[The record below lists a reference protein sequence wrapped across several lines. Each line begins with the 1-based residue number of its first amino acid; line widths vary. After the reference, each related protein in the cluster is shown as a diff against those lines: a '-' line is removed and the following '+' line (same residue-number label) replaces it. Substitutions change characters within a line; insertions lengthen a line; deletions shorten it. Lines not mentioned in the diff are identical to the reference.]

1 MAAVGGSV
9 ESVTLNGR
17 EFAVT
22 ADADINR
29 KLGGQEADVQANG
42 NGTSRIIKTTVP
54 ASFTGI
60 VVQCDDT
67 RGDHELLQ
75 SISDGNEFVPVTIT
89 YASGET
95 YMGTATITG
104 ELQYSSQNAT
114 CTFDVMGNA
123 RFTRQ

>member
-1 MAAVGGSV
+1 MAVVGGSV

-29 KLGGQEADVQANG
+29 KLGGKEAEVQANG
-42 NGTSRIIKTTVP
+42 NGTSRIIKTAVP

-60 VVQCDDT
+60 VVECDDS
-67 RGDHELLQ
+67 RGDNELLQ
-75 SISDGNEFVPVTIT
+75 DISDGNEFIPVTIT
-89 YASGET
+89 YASGVT
-95 YMGTATITG
+95 YMGTATISG

-114 CTFDVMGNA
+114 CSFDIMGNA
-123 RFTRQ
+123 RFTSQ